1 MPQYTDSNGY
11 IMVKRPDITT
21 SKKGYIG
28 EHRAV
33 WIDNHG
39 AIPDGAVI
47 HHINGDK
54 MDNRIENLQLYENN
68 GQYRHECHLDLSWL
82 APDQPRLE
90 PFDLVDM
97 MFIRSHLP
105 LDRL

>member
-1 MPQYTDSNGY
+1 MPRYKRPDGY
-11 IMVKRPDITT
+11 IEVKRPDIATT
-21 SKKGYIG
+21 KSGYMK

-39 AIPDGAVI
+39 SIPDGAVI
-47 HHINGDK
+47 HHINGDRS
-54 MDNRIENLQLYENN
+54 DNRIENLEMYETN
-68 GQYRHECHLDLSWL
+68 GEHRHECHVDLSWL
-82 APDQPRLE
+82 DPDRHRLQ

-105 LDRL
+105 LDRI